1 MKKIIATI
9 ITILVSMVVSFAQ
22 QNSFNGI
29 GVGLDNLYRLS
40 KAKTRSISPEN
51 PTGEKGKGGMA
62 KEGVA
67 ADNARDLGLGWKIS
81 PYVEIEPGKT
91 HTMAE
96 ITGPGA
102 IQHIWLTPTGT
113 WRYSILRMYWDD
125 ETTPSV
131 EVPLGD
137 FFGMGW
143 GVYAPMSSLA
153 VCVNPGSAFN
163 SYWVMPF
170 RKKCRITMENINT
183 EKVTVFY
190 QIDYTLTDVP
200 DDAAYFHAQFRR
212 TNPVHYKDV
221 FTIVDNIKGKGQFVG
236 TYLAWGVHNN
246 GWWGEGEI
254 KFFMDGDK
262 EFPTINGTGTEDYF
276 CGSYD
281 FDTRKKIA
289 AGVEVVDYTEFST
302 PYSGLHQVI
311 RGDGHYKVMQR
322 FGMYRWHIT
331 DPVRFEQDLKIT
343 IQDLGWR
350 NGGRYLPQQSDISSV
365 AYWYQAEPHNPFPKL
380 PTKNELE
387 VN

>member
-1 MKKIIATI
+1 MKKLTPF
-9 ITILVSMVVSFAQ
+9 ILFTLSSLWCPG
-22 QNSFNGI
+22 QNFNGL
-29 GVGLDNLYRLS
+29 GVGMDNLFRLS

-51 PTGEKGKGGMA
+51 VSGEKGKGGMD
-62 KEGVA
+62 KTGVA
-67 ADNARDLGLGWKIS
+67 SGPAKDLGQGWKVS
-81 PYVEIEPGKT
+81 PYVIIDPGKIQT
-91 HTMAE
+91 LAE
-96 ITGPGA
+96 ISGPGA
-102 IQHIWLTPTGT
+102 VQHIWLTPTGN
-113 WRYSILRMYWDD
+113 WRFSILRFYWDD
-125 ETTPSV
+125 ETQPSV

-143 GVYAPMSSLA
+143 GEYAPLNSLA

-170 RKKCRITMENINT
+170 RKKCKITLENIDI
-183 EKVTVFY
+183 EKVRIFY
-190 QIDYTLTDVP
+190 QVDYTLTDVP
-200 DDAAYFHAQFRR
+200 EDAAYFHAQFKR
-212 TNPVHYKDV
+212 TNPLKYKDV
-221 FTIVDNIKGKGQFVG
+221 YTIVDNISGRGHYVG

-281 FDTRKKIA
+281 FDTKKKISD
-289 AGVEVVDYTEFST
+289 GVSVTDYTEFST

-322 FGMYRWHIT
+322 FGMYRWHIS
-331 DPVRFEQDLKIT
+331 DPIRFEQDLKVT

-350 NGGRYLPQQSDISSV
+350 GDGRYLPQQSDISSV
-365 AYWYQAEPHNPFPKL
+365 AFWYQSEPHHPFPKL
-380 PTKNELE
+380 PIKDELE
-387 VN
+387 IN